1 MEEVISKKR
10 ETRTDGFLIKHNILV
25 ETRTRYNA

>member
-1 MEEVISKKR
+1 MDEVVSKKQ
-10 ETRTDGFLIKHNILV
+10 ETRTDEFLIKHNILV